1 MVLKTHNLKTRVKTA
16 KGRKLS
22 STLWLQRQLN
32 DPYVKEANRLGY
44 RSRAAFKLIELN
56 DKYHFLSKGKKVIDL
71 GAAPGGW
78 SQIAVQKTASTD
90 EHPLIVGIDLL
101 PIEPMEGARFI
112 QLDFMDEKAPDLLKK
127 SLNGKADVI
136 LSDMAPNTS
145 GIHQIDS
152 LRLMGLLESAY
163 AFAKEILTPGGV
175 FIAKIFQGGTE
186 NTLLSQMKK
195 DFELVKHA
203 KPDASRKDS
212 SEFYV
217 VAKGFRGTPAMSSE
231 TANVKKEE
239 INR

>member
-1 MVLKTHNLKTRVKTA
+1 MVLKTHNIKTRVKTA

-56 DKYHFLSKGKKVIDL
+56 DKYHFLAKGKKIVDL

-78 SQIAVQKTASTD
+78 SQIAVQKTASTQ
-90 EHPLIVGIDLL
+90 ENPLIVGIDLL
-101 PIEPMEGARFI
+101 PVEPMAGARFI
-112 QLDFMDEKAPDLLKK
+112 QMDFMDDKAPFLLKQT
-127 SLNGKADVI
+127 LGGKADVV

-145 GIHQIDS
+145 GIHKIDS

-163 AFAKEILTPGGV
+163 AFAKEILAPNGV

-186 NTLLSQMKK
+186 NTLLSEMKK

-203 KPDASRKDS
+203 KPEASRKDS

-217 VAKGFRGTPAMSSE
+217 VAKGYRGKAVIDSD
-231 TANVKKEE
+231 ALKEK
-239 INR
+239 